1 MNWIRLAIFAAIG
14 AAVVAA
20 GLTLRAHFIGVG
32 EANVQARWDAQTRVD
47 LEASAQLQRQANADL
62 LIRMKNS
69 ERNADE
75 QARLAALRTARDAAA
90 ATERSRLLATIEA
103 LNRRELPQACDAACV
118 AALAREAAASRE
130 LLGSC
135 ATRYQSVAAAA
146 DELRDQVIGL
156 QADAINVCRASA
168 ASLLPDHESQ

>member
-1 MNWIRLAIFAAIG
+1 MNWIRFAVLAAIA

-20 GLTLRAHFIGVG
+20 GVALRAHWVGLG
-32 EANVQARWDAQTRVD
+32 EANVQGRWDAQTRTD

-75 QARLAALRTARDAAA
+75 QARMAALRDARDAAA
-90 ATERSRLLATIEA
+90 ATERGRLLATIA
-103 LNRRELPQACDAACV
+103 TLNRRQLPATCDAACV
-118 AALAREAAASRE
+118 AALAREAAAGRE

-146 DELRDQVIGL
+146 DGLRDQVTGL
-156 QADAINVCRASA
+156 QADAANVCRAPQPA
-168 ASLLPDHESQ
+168 ADSTP